1 MMISRVKSNILAK
14 HSKQGKN
21 KFNAEKENKDEN
33 TAKVEKE
40 RGHNKWNNNNKDKSN
55 VEEERR
61 GKWSGHQVSHRGQ
74 RNDNRNNRKIMTK
87 IYYIIKLDISFPKLL
102 FLCSKYNILL

>member
-1 MMISRVKSNILAK
+1 MISRVKSNILAK

-21 KFNAEKENKDEN
+21 KFNAEKENKDETN
-33 TAKVEKE
+33 AKVEKE
-40 RGHNKWNNNNKDKSN
+40 RSHNKWMNDNKDKSN
-55 VEEERR
+55 GEEERR

-87 IYYIIKLDISFPKLL
+87 INKKS
-102 FLCSKYNILL
+102 

>member
-1 MMISRVKSNILAK
+1 MIFRVKSNILAI

-33 TAKVEKE
+33 IATDEKE
-40 RGHNKWNNNNKDKSN
+40 RSHNKWKNNNKDKSN
-55 VEEERR
+55 GEEERR

-74 RNDNRNNRKIMTK
+74 RNDNRNNRK
-87 IYYIIKLDISFPKLL
+87 L
-102 FLCSKYNILL
+102 